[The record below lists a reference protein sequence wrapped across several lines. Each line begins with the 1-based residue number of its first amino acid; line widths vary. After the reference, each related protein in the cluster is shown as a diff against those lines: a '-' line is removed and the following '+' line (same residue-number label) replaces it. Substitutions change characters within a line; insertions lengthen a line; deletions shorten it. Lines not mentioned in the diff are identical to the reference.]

1 MAVEFCSHLSS
12 YSHQYESATVAYED
26 CLVLIDRALATGAEN
41 TLVTQLQDT
50 LNRWE
55 WQTRELRQKFKRLNE
70 RGEILLPQEG
80 QNTQPVC
87 AHCGA
92 EVPRLEFAEF
102 QFREDGS
109 VLFRDQL
116 IQAPEDELV

>member
-1 MAVEFCSHLSS
+1 MAAEFCSHLSS
-12 YSHQYESATVAYED
+12 YSHQFESAMVAYED
-26 CLVLIDRALATGAEN
+26 CLALMDRVLVTGAEN

-55 WQTRELRQKFKRLNE
+55 WQTRELRQKFARLTD

-87 AHCGA
+87 AHCGV
-92 EVPRLEFAEF
+92 EVPRLEFTEF
-102 QFREDGS
+102 QFLEDGS

-116 IQAPEDELV
+116 IQAPESELV